1 MRSWQILDCNQSMN
15 INEVLAWT
23 EFGNDFDCVSS
34 CQKDNGYKLQFLSG
48 LGSLESQLHPD

>member
-1 MRSWQILDCNQSMN
+1 MN

-34 CQKDNGYKLQFLSG
+34 CQKDNGNKLQFLSG